1 MTVNIHIRASHRR
14 HTNGLQTVQVQA
26 KTIGE
31 ALKNLVSLYP
41 GMESEIFDKKGEI
54 LGYVEIYLNN
64 KTAYPGELEKKVNPG
79 DDIQIITFLAGG

>member
-14 HTNGLQTVQVQA
+14 HTDGRKTVKV
-26 KTIGE
+26 KGNTIGK
-31 ALKNLVSLYP
+31 ALGNLVLLYP
-41 GMESEIFDKKGEI
+41 GMEFEMFDKKGEI

-64 KTAYPGELEKKVNPG
+64 ETAYPNELEKKVKPG